1 VSGKPINY
9 EQIKVYKSARN
20 NGKTQKTAAAM
31 AGISERSGRRIEKDE
46 LQSGG
51 NQKRYWRTHP
61 DFFLEVWE
69 HTIVPLLKENPS
81 LKAVALFKYLQKEFP
96 GQYADSK
103 LRTFQRRVRQWKDM
117 QTRTSRSP
125 EKIDDCTKNDNYMKV
140 NKPGKV
146 NVSNRTR

>member
-1 VSGKPINY
+1 MSGKPINF

-31 AGISERSGRRIEKDE
+31 AGISERSGRRIEKGE

-51 NQKRYWRTHP
+51 NHKRYWRTHP
-61 DFFLEVWE
+61 DFFAEIWG
-69 HTIVPLLKENPS
+69 HTIVPLLTENPR
-81 LKAVALFKYLQKEFP
+81 LKAVSLFKYLQKKFP
-96 GQYADSK
+96 GQYADNK

-117 QTRTSRSP
+117 QTRTNRSP
-125 EKIDDCTKNDNYMKV
+125 EKIDDSAKYDNYMKV